1 MFIFL
6 PTISIA
12 EKSYCMA
19 FQEESWSLVVTPR
32 SKWLNLNLFEIW
44 KYRDLLFLFVKREIT
59 TVYKQT
65 ILGPLWYFIQPILTT
80 IMFTVVFG
88 NIAKI
93 STDGLP
99 PVLFYLSGIIV
110 WNYFAECFRTTSDAF
125 TKNEDIFGKVYFPRV
140 VVPLA
145 IVVSN
150 LIKFGILVSAVS
162 GYFAGIISG
171 RVCHCRSTYWCS
183 PFRYWSS

>member
-93 STDGLP
+93 STRWP
-99 PVLFYLSGIIV
+99 AARPVLSQWYHRVELLCRVFQDNIRCFY
-110 WNYFAECFRTTSDAF
+110 
-125 TKNEDIFGKVYFPRV
+125 
-140 VVPLA
+140 
-145 IVVSN
+145 
-150 LIKFGILVSAVS
+150 
-162 GYFAGIISG
+162 
-171 RVCHCRSTYWCS
+171 
-183 PFRYWSS
+183 